1 MQYLVAARKHEF
13 GILRAMGITDA
24 GFRRMLV
31 KEGLRYGI
39 YSSLVM
45 ILAYLVLQKFLYYFV
60 THILLYLHPNG
71 TLPLLQILGMA
82 GINILICIAAVLIS
96 GQSVLRQQIIDEIR
110 E

>member
-1 MQYLVAARKHEF
+1 
-13 GILRAMGITDA
+13 
-24 GFRRMLV
+24 MLV

-45 ILAYLVLQKFLYYFV
+45 VAAYLILQKFLYYFV
-60 THILLYLHPNG
+60 THMLLYLHPNASLSL
-71 TLPLLQILGMA
+71 LPILAMA

-96 GQSVLRQQIIDEIR
+96 GQSVLKQQIIEEIQ